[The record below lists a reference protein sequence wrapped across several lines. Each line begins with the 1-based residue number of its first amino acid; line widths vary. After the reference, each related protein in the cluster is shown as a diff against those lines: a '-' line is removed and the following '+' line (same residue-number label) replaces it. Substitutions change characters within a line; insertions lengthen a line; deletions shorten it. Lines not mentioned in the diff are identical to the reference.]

1 MQRKTEGRP
10 YNKFR
15 VGLSAQYEGKNNT
28 LGVAGNIYYEA
39 FAENSTLDNTAQD
52 IALNFK
58 RDSSPYDRISL
69 NNVFTNTTV
78 PLFFEGPAFSANLQG
93 SEGRIPYYKN
103 RFALDYARDV
113 FRQLTV
119 RIKYANDVDAFETK
133 TLLDSFTNKVGF
145 ETNYFLTATTIL
157 LSTYDFSHRQ
167 FEDKSD
173 VSINTLAQVVRQY
186 ITKQLYFDI
195 GGGLDFINP
204 YEGDTFIEPI
214 ILSAIN
220 YDMSEN
226 TKLRLLFNKKDNTD
240 PFSNQI
246 YNYWSTSLSFT
257 RQVSERLGCNLSISY
272 TDSESITAN
281 FEQKTLGASSALTYD
296 INKNLKG
303 SLSYTHSQSETNFET
318 SGYTKNAVSLG
329 LIATF

>member
-1 MQRKTEGRP
+1 M
-10 YNKFR
+10 
-15 VGLSAQYEGKNNT
+15 SAQYEGKNNT
-28 LGVAGNIYYEA
+28 LGVAGNIYHEA
-39 FAENSTLDNTAQD
+39 FAENSNLDYTSQD

-58 RDSSPYDRISL
+58 RELSQYDRISL

-78 PLFFEGPAFSANLQG
+78 PLFSEGSTFYTNQQG

-103 RFALDYARDV
+103 RFAIDYDRDV

-119 RIKYANDVDAFETK
+119 KIKYANDVDAFETN
-133 TLLDSFTNKVGF
+133 TLLDSFVNKVGF
-145 ETNYFLTATTIL
+145 ETNYLLSATTIFL
-157 LSTYDFSHRQ
+157 FTYDFSNRQ
-167 FEDKSD
+167 FEDGKD
-173 VSINTLAQVVRQY
+173 ASINTIAQGVRQY

-195 GGGLDFINP
+195 GGGLDFINS
-204 YEGDTFIEPI
+204 YEEDKFIEPI
-214 ILSAIN
+214 VLSALT

-226 TKLRLLFNKKDNTD
+226 TQLRLLSNKKDDTD
-240 PFSNQI
+240 PFSQEV
-246 YNYWSTSLSFT
+246 YNSWITSLSFT

-281 FEQKTLGASSALTYD
+281 FEQKTLGASSAFIYD